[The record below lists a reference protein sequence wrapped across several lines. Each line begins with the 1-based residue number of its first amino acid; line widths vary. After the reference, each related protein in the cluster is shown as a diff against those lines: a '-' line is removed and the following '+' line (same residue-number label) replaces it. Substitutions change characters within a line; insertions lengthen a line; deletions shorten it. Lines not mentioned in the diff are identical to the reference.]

1 MHLIHLTMFHCSCKL
16 QDKWEISIIQ
26 CKILYLTKSHFIFID
41 KKIIRTYKFALLIYR
56 QRTILSNLNSLNIL
70 THSSLY
76 VSNNSFPCFLLHL
89 RLYLNFATL
98 FYRTSYRTYY
108 ITWLVYINFYIYF
121 TPLPFHSY
129 IFFCIFHSRNSLNNS
144 LSSLSVSFPGV
155 RGTLCGPLWSPW
167 RPPICWGPW
176 EEGWLYDVNWFSPPE

>member
-1 MHLIHLTMFHCSCKL
+1 MSYFFMTNKNC
-16 QDKWEISIIQ
+16 
-26 CKILYLTKSHFIFID
+26 
-41 KKIIRTYKFALLIYR
+41 
-56 QRTILSNLNSLNIL
+56 ILSIWLCSFYIYWSKNHQNLYICTINLQTKNYTFKPSLNIL

-98 FYRTSYRTYY
+98 FYRTSYHTYY

-129 IFFCIFHSRNSLNNS
+129 IFFCLFHSRNSLNNS